1 MPEHIRADRD
11 LTNDSPK
18 PRQGKM
24 EGGPPGHTKAA
35 ERKAQRAAR
44 LDTLRRLF
52 SYVKP
57 YYADYS
63 IGICGVATAN
73 LVLNIFFAW
82 MLMAF
87 TRGAVAISSRLILTS
102 VQVMALAM
110 LAGGILVFF
119 TGRKLI
125 TATTKV
131 TGDIRDAFFH
141 HVLGM
146 PIAEIES
153 RHSGDLLSRGTNDV
167 RLAGSTF
174 SAGFQ
179 MLANT
184 MMAGL
189 GAAAYMIVLDPRLGL
204 LGIAASSLPLVGN
217 LPFVSPLHRAAKELQ
232 EQRANLAARFS
243 DLIQGAETIRTLNLS
258 ESMCLRVGEA
268 CTEVRKA
275 GVTQAW
281 LEAGRSAASR
291 LTSLGNTVFIAY
303 GAYCAILEPTLLPAV
318 VAMVQLM
325 NPVRNLFAGIGATVA
340 GIQANLAAGDR
351 VLEVLDIPAEPT
363 FYEAAGLTPPVESTP
378 VEAPLAEA
386 LPELEDLPKP
396 MPMPAIAVEGLTF
409 RYPDG
414 HENALEQVSFA
425 VPKGKTLAVV
435 GPSGSGKTT
444 LFKLLLGLYPPDSGD
459 ILVEGK
465 SLFHT
470 DLESWRQKFSYVP
483 QDAFLFSGSVLD
495 NVRASGGTLKAPDG
509 GPSQDPTGDPREN
522 STREPKDLHRD
533 PREPSLP
540 LTENE
545 EIWGALRMAH
555 ADGFVFELPD
565 GIESHVGERGSK
577 LSGGQR
583 QRIAIAR
590 AVLKD
595 APVLLLDEAT
605 SSLDTESEDLVQE
618 ALQALMANGTCIV
631 IAHRLSTV
639 QNVHEIVYMEEGRI
653 VERGTHAELMAYPGS
668 KYRNLAEQDLSRT

>member
-44 LDTLRRLF
+44 LDTLHRLF

-141 HVLGM
+141 HVLRM
-146 PIAEIES
+146 PIAEIE
-153 RHSGDLLSRGTNDV
+153 RQHSGDLLSRGTNDV

-204 LGIAASSLPLVGN
+204 LGIAASSLPLAGN

-232 EQRANLAARFS
+232 E
-243 DLIQGAETIRTLNLS
+243 E
-258 ESMCLRVGEA
+258 
-268 CTEVRKA
+268 
-275 GVTQAW
+275 
-281 LEAGRSAASR
+281 R
-291 LTSLGNTVFIAY
+291 LV
-303 GAYCAILEPTLLPAV
+303 
-318 VAMVQLM
+318 
-325 NPVRNLFAGIGATVA
+325 
-340 GIQANLAAGDR
+340 
-351 VLEVLDIPAEPT
+351 
-363 FYEAAGLTPPVESTP
+363 
-378 VEAPLAEA
+378 
-386 LPELEDLPKP
+386 
-396 MPMPAIAVEGLTF
+396 
-409 RYPDG
+409 
-414 HENALEQVSFA
+414 
-425 VPKGKTLAVV
+425 
-435 GPSGSGKTT
+435 
-444 LFKLLLGLYPPDSGD
+444 
-459 ILVEGK
+459 
-465 SLFHT
+465 
-470 DLESWRQKFSYVP
+470 
-483 QDAFLFSGSVLD
+483 
-495 NVRASGGTLKAPDG
+495 
-509 GPSQDPTGDPREN
+509 
-522 STREPKDLHRD
+522 
-533 PREPSLP
+533 
-540 LTENE
+540 
-545 EIWGALRMAH
+545 
-555 ADGFVFELPD
+555 
-565 GIESHVGERGSK
+565 
-577 LSGGQR
+577 
-583 QRIAIAR
+583 
-590 AVLKD
+590 
-595 APVLLLDEAT
+595 
-605 SSLDTESEDLVQE
+605 
-618 ALQALMANGTCIV
+618 
-631 IAHRLSTV
+631 
-639 QNVHEIVYMEEGRI
+639 
-653 VERGTHAELMAYPGS
+653 
-668 KYRNLAEQDLSRT
+668 